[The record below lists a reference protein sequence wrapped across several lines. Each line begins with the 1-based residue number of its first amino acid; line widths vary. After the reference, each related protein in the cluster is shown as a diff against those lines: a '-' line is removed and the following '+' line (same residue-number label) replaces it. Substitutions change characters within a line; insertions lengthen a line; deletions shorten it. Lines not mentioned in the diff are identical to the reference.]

1 MKDNN
6 GDIQFGNVMELCL
19 PRSDHVVDDGAT
31 GPVRP
36 PLDLWEWQA
45 LRMGNYMLYL
55 IDHHGFK
62 PKYYCPRDP
71 ENPIFI
77 LPHHVCCLYV
87 IKMANMICGD
97 RSILDIYPTT

>member
-62 PKYYCPRDP
+62 HKNSCHHNSV
-71 ENPIFI
+71 NPIST
-77 LPHHVCCLYV
+77 LPHHVCCLYD
-87 IKMANMICGD
+87 IKMANMLCGNI
-97 RSILDIYPTT
+97 SIHDMD